1 MTNFCFSFI
10 SLIIIFWYFNKRVS
24 SSKICDSNILSIDEI
39 KTTFPFI
46 YIKQIDSYFI
56 FELTP
61 DDLFVKRGDK
71 NFFLVVFNKNN
82 PTKSFLLGSIG
93 FAGFYFGRKIYLKRK
108 LRANKLDDEFSY
120 DISSNV
126 NINIV

>member
-1 MTNFCFSFI
+1 ME
-10 SLIIIFWYFNKRVS
+10 
-24 SSKICDSNILSIDEI
+24 EI

-46 YIKQIDSYFI
+46 YIKQIDFYFI
-56 FELTP
+56 FELTLC
-61 DDLFVKRGDK
+61 DLFVKHGK
-71 NFFLVVFNKNN
+71 NFFLIVFNKNN
-82 PTKSFLLGSIG
+82 PTNSFFLGSIG

-120 DISSNV
+120 YISSNI

>member
-1 MTNFCFSFI
+1 M
-10 SLIIIFWYFNKRVS
+10 
-24 SSKICDSNILSIDEI
+24 DEI

-46 YIKQIDSYFI
+46 YMKQFDFYFI
-56 FELTP
+56 FEFTP
-61 DDLFVKRGDK
+61 DDLFVNRGDK

-82 PTKSFLLGSIG
+82 PTKSFLLGSID
-93 FAGFYFGRKIYLKRK
+93 FSGFYFGRKIYLKRK
-108 LRANKLDDEFSY
+108 LRAYKLDDEFSY

>member
-1 MTNFCFSFI
+1 MD
-10 SLIIIFWYFNKRVS
+10 K
-24 SSKICDSNILSIDEI
+24 I

-46 YIKQIDSYFI
+46 YMKQFDFYFI

-61 DDLFVKRGDK
+61 DDLFVKHGK

-82 PTKSFLLGSIG
+82 PTNSFLLGSIG
-93 FAGFYFGRKIYLKRK
+93 FAGFYFGTKIYLKRK
-108 LRANKLDDEFSY
+108 LRANELDDEFSY
-120 DISSNV
+120 DISSNI

>member
-1 MTNFCFSFI
+1 ME
-10 SLIIIFWYFNKRVS
+10 
-24 SSKICDSNILSIDEI
+24 EI

-46 YIKQIDSYFI
+46 YIIIQIDFYFI

-61 DDLFVKRGDK
+61 EDLFVKRGDK
-71 NFFLVVFNKNN
+71 NFFLIVFNKNN
-82 PTKSFLLGSIG
+82 PTNSFLFLIIG

-108 LRANKLDDEFSY
+108 LRANELDDEFSY

>member
-1 MTNFCFSFI
+1 MTNFFFSFI
-10 SLIIIFWYFNKRVS
+10 SLIIIFWYFNERVS

-39 KTTFPFI
+39 EITFPFI
-46 YIKQIDSYFI
+46 YQIDSYFI

-71 NFFLVVFNKNN
+71 NFFGVVFNKNN
-82 PTKSFLLGSIG
+82 PTNSFFLGSIG

-108 LRANKLDDEFSY
+108 LRANELDDEFSY
-120 DISSNV
+120 DISSNI

>member
-1 MTNFCFSFI
+1 M
-10 SLIIIFWYFNKRVS
+10 
-24 SSKICDSNILSIDEI
+24 DEI
-39 KTTFPFI
+39 KTNFPFVC
-46 YIKQIDSYFI
+46 IKQIDSYFI
-56 FELTP
+56 FEFTH
-61 DDLFVKRGDK
+61 DDLFVNWGDK

-82 PTKSFLLGSIG
+82 PTNSFLLGGVG

-108 LRANKLDDEFSY
+108 LRAYKLDDEFSY

>member
-1 MTNFCFSFI
+1 M
-10 SLIIIFWYFNKRVS
+10 
-24 SSKICDSNILSIDEI
+24 DEI

-46 YIKQIDSYFI
+46 YMKQIDFYFI

-61 DDLFVKRGDK
+61 EDLFVKRGDK
-71 NFFLVVFNKNN
+71 NFFLIVFNKNN
-82 PTKSFLLGSIG
+82 PTNSFLFLIIG

-108 LRANKLDDEFSY
+108 LYANKLDNEFSY
-120 DISSNV
+120 DISSNI

>member
-1 MTNFCFSFI
+1 M
-10 SLIIIFWYFNKRVS
+10 
-24 SSKICDSNILSIDEI
+24 DEI

-46 YIKQIDSYFI
+46 YMKQFDFYLI
-56 FELTP
+56 FEFTLC
-61 DDLFVKRGDK
+61 DLFVKHGK
-71 NFFLVVFNKNN
+71 NLFLVVFNKNN
-82 PTKSFLLGSIG
+82 PTNSFLLGSID

>member
-1 MTNFCFSFI
+1 MIKYAN
-10 SLIIIFWYFNKRVS
+10 
-24 SSKICDSNILSIDEI
+24 SNILSMDEI

-46 YIKQIDSYFI
+46 YQIDSYFI
-56 FELTP
+56 FELTLC
-61 DDLFVKRGDK
+61 DLFVKRGDK
-71 NFFLVVFNKNN
+71 NFFGVVFNKNN
-82 PTKSFLLGSIG
+82 PTNSFFLGSIG

-108 LRANKLDDEFSY
+108 LRSNELDDEFSY

>member
-1 MTNFCFSFI
+1 ME
-10 SLIIIFWYFNKRVS
+10 
-24 SSKICDSNILSIDEI
+24 EI

-46 YIKQIDSYFI
+46 YQIDSYFI
-56 FELTP
+56 FEFIP

-82 PTKSFLLGSIG
+82 PTNSFFFFCIG

-108 LRANKLDDEFSY
+108 LRAYKLDDEFSY
-120 DISSNV
+120 DISSNI

>member
-1 MTNFCFSFI
+1 MLSFDI
-10 SLIIIFWYFNKRVS
+10 LIKESVVVKYAN
-24 SSKICDSNILSIDEI
+24 SNILIMEEI
-39 KTTFPFI
+39 KTIFPFI
-46 YIKQIDSYFI
+46 YQIDFYFI
-56 FELTP
+56 FELTLC
-61 DDLFVKRGDK
+61 DLFVKHGK

-82 PTKSFLLGSIG
+82 PTKSFLLGGVG
-93 FAGFYFGRKIYLKRK
+93 FAGLYFGRKIYLKRK